1 MDDRADNS
9 AFRWGIRHRVVASYM
24 ALLFAV
30 LLISIVVTRQTL
42 LTGIANDIDAELS
55 QEVEEF
61 RLLANGV
68 DPATGEPFGT
78 DVEAI
83 FDNFLSGTV
92 PADSEAYYSFVDG
105 EPFLRS
111 FGSPDELLDDAA
123 LVDAWTSATTPTRAT
138 ASTAVGEARYLAAPL
153 LDDGQVVATFV
164 VVFFPE
170 EERDEALRAV
180 RIEALAGLVALLI
193 TGLFAWS
200 IAGRVLKPV
209 RDLTGLARNI
219 TDTDLS
225 GRIPVSGRDELSELS
240 ETFNA
245 MIERLERGFDGQ
257 RAFLDDVAHEL
268 RTPITI
274 ARGHLEL
281 MSEDPVERAE
291 TLAIVDDELERMNRY
306 VDDLLL
312 LAKSET
318 ADFLQPHPV
327 DLGELA
333 IGLRQRLSTL
343 ADRDWVVDAAP
354 APGALA
360 IIADEARLTQAI
372 LNLATNAV
380 QHTDV
385 GDTIAIGV
393 EGTGPEGTP
402 SGARLWVRDTGA
414 GLEPGLAEH
423 LFDRRI
429 RGAASRASRADGL
442 GIGLAIVAA
451 IARAHHGTIEAANE
465 PSGGARF
472 VITLPTDP
480 HDPAP
485 KDETP

>member
-1 MDDRADNS
+1 MGERAGGS
-9 AFRWGIRHRVVASYM
+9 PFRWGVRHRIVVSYI
-24 ALLFAV
+24 AVLFAA
-30 LLISIVVTRQTL
+30 LLISLVVTRQTL
-42 LTGIANDIDAELS
+42 LTSIDNDVDAELS
-55 QEVEEF
+55 QEIEEF
-61 RLLANGV
+61 RLHTTGL

-78 DVEAI
+78 DVEAV
-83 FDNFLSGTV
+83 FDDFLRGSV
-92 PADSEAYYSFVDG
+92 PADDEAYYTFVDA
-105 EPFLRS
+105 EPYLRS
-111 FGSPDELLDDAA
+111 FGAPGELLDDET
-123 LVDAWTSATTPTRAT
+123 LVEAWTSASTPTRAT
-138 ASTAVGEARYLAAPL
+138 VSTAVGEARYLAAPL
-153 LDDGQVVATFV
+153 LVDGRTVATFV

-170 EERDEALRAV
+170 DERDEALQAV
-180 RIEALAGLVALLI
+180 RIAALAGVVVLLI

-209 RDLTGLARNI
+209 RDLTGIARDI

-225 GRIPVSGRDELSELS
+225 GRIPVTGRDELSELS
-240 ETFNA
+240 TTFNE
-245 MIERLERGFDGQ
+245 MIERLERGFHGQ
-257 RAFLDDVAHEL
+257 REFLDDVAHEL

-281 MSEDPVERAE
+281 MSDDPVERAE
-291 TLAIVDDELERMNRY
+291 TVAIVDDELERMNRY

-312 LAKSET
+312 LAKAET

-327 DLGELA
+327 DLGELVV
-333 IGLRQRLSTL
+333 GLRQRLSTL
-343 ADRDWVVDAAP
+343 ADRHWAVDAAP

-372 LNLATNAV
+372 VNLATNAV

-385 GDTIAIGV
+385 GDTIALGV
-393 EGTGPEGTP
+393 EATGPETTP
-402 SGARLWVRDTGA
+402 SGARLWIRDTGR
-414 GLEPGLAEH
+414 GLEPGLAAR

-465 PSGGARF
+465 PGGGARF

-480 HDPAP
+480 HDRAP
-485 KDETP
+485 EDQTP

>member
-1 MDDRADNS
+1 MDERPGKS
-9 AFRWGIRHRVVASYM
+9 AFRWGVRHRVVASYI

-30 LLISIVVTRQTL
+30 LLISLVVTRQIL
-42 LTGIANDIDAELS
+42 LTGIDNDIDVELS
-55 QEVEEF
+55 QEIEEF
-61 RLLANGV
+61 RFLANGE

-83 FDNFLSGTV
+83 FDNFLRGTV
-92 PADSEAYYSFVDG
+92 PADSEAYYTFVDG

-111 FGSPDELLDDAA
+111 FGAPDELLDDAA
-123 LVDAWTSATTPTRAT
+123 LVDVWTSATTPTRAT

-153 LDDGQVVATFV
+153 LDGSQVVATFV
-164 VVFFPE
+164 VVFFPD
-170 EERDEALRAV
+170 EERDEALQAV

-193 TGLFAWS
+193 TGVFAWS

-209 RDLTGLARNI
+209 RDLTRIARNI
-219 TDTDLS
+219 TDRDLS

-240 ETFNA
+240 ETFNE
-245 MIERLERGFDGQ
+245 MIERLELGFQGQ

-281 MSEDPVERAE
+281 MSDDPGERAE

-312 LAKSET
+312 LAKAET
-318 ADFLQPHPV
+318 ADFLQPHPL

-333 IGLRQRLSTL
+333 VGLRQRLSTL
-343 ADRDWVVDAAP
+343 ADRHWVVDASP

-372 LNLATNAV
+372 LSLATNAV

-393 EGTGPEGTP
+393 EATGPDGAP
-402 SGARLWVRDTGA
+402 SGARLWVRDTGR

-451 IARAHHGTIEAANE
+451 IARAHRGTIEAVNE

-485 KDETP
+485 EDETP